1 MKRSFILSTL
11 LGNDENYC
19 PALKKF
25 EKVITYLQKIGKKQ
39 VEQNQIMIVQCIH
52 DTFDFWILR
61 FFILACNESTISSNI
76 SITLLVEFPWHLL
89 SESLVF
95 LDSLVLA

>member
-39 VEQNQIMIVQCIH
+39 VEQNYMTQQCIP
-52 DTFDFWILR
+52 DTFDFWILS
-61 FFILACNESTISSNI
+61 F
-76 SITLLVEFPWHLL
+76 
-89 SESLVF
+89 
-95 LDSLVLA
+95 